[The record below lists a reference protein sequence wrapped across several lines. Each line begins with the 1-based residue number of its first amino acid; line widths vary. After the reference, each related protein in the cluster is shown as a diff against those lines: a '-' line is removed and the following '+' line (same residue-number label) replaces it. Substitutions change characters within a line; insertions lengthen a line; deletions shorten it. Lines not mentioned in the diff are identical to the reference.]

1 VKVAAIQGLLD
12 GLEMYQL
19 SPLVLASFPL
29 SQVLGGIEIT
39 TAFELYEMHCVDP
52 LSEGAI
58 QEFSDKLGLAEAAM
72 IAGDE
77 KFSLKI
83 QTLLS
88 DAECFF
94 VKFRFAQ
101 MNNDF
106 DNAQNYL
113 KDCVE
118 ASRSSTERNHTLEAR
133 ARMEWGLLRFTAGEE
148 EQAGIDL
155 RWAMERLK
163 ALEEGSIAHG
173 IATLNLAEW
182 HTSRNE
188 GIMALAI
195 LSDINREGPHKEPI
209 IATSRL
215 QISCILF
222 ELGDFVSSQRHAW
235 VAFKSCSKNEMLDS
249 AHQSALIWMDL
260 SLTNIDDSAP
270 RMSEVV
276 SNATPRE
283 LGENPP
289 CRAHPGDLKE
299 VVEWCSDNWDLG
311 FEGES
316 RPDIAVLLEAERAI
330 GLVNFSDKILESG
343 EVTDATVLSM
353 LNQ

>member
-1 VKVAAIQGLLD
+1 
-12 GLEMYQL
+12 
-19 SPLVLASFPL
+19 
-29 SQVLGGIEIT
+29 
-39 TAFELYEMHCVDP
+39 MHCVDP
-52 LSEGAI
+52 LSEGVI
-58 QEFSDKLGLAEAAM
+58 QEFSDKLGLAEAAI
-72 IAGDE
+72 IAGDV

-83 QTLLS
+83 QTFLS
-88 DAECFF
+88 DAESFF

-113 KDCVE
+113 KDSVE

-173 IATLNLAEW
+173 ISTLNLAEW
-182 HTSRNE
+182 HISRNE

-235 VAFKSCSKNEMLDS
+235 VAFKSCSNNDMIES

-260 SLTNIDDSAP
+260 SLTNIDDTAP
-270 RMSEVV
+270 RMSEIV

-289 CRAHPGDLKE
+289 CWAHPDDLKE
-299 VVEWCSDNWDLG
+299 VVDWCSENWNLG

-330 GLVNFSDKILESG
+330 GLENFGGKILESG

-353 LNQ
+353 MNQ

>member
-1 VKVAAIQGLLD
+1 
-12 GLEMYQL
+12 MYQL

-330 GLVNFSDKILESG
+330 GLGNFSDKILESG

>member
-1 VKVAAIQGLLD
+1 
-12 GLEMYQL
+12 
-19 SPLVLASFPL
+19 
-29 SQVLGGIEIT
+29 
-39 TAFELYEMHCVDP
+39 MHCVDP
-52 LSEGAI
+52 LSEGII
-58 QEFSDKLGLAEAAM
+58 QEFNDKLGLAEAAI

-77 KFSLKI
+77 DFSLKI
-83 QTLLS
+83 QTLLT
-88 DAECFF
+88 DAECSF

-106 DNAQNYL
+106 DSAQNYL
-113 KDCVE
+113 KDSVE
-118 ASRSSTERNHTLEAR
+118 ESRSSTERNHTLEAR

-163 ALEEGSIAHG
+163 AIEEGSIAHG

-215 QISCILF
+215 QISCLLF

-235 VAFKSCSKNEMLDS
+235 VAFKSCSNNEMLES

-276 SNATPRE
+276 SNAKPRE
-283 LGENPP
+283 LGENSP
-289 CRAHPGDLKE
+289 CRAHPDDLKE
-299 VVEWCSDNWDLG
+299 VVEWCTENWNLG

-330 GLVNFSDKILESG
+330 GSENFSDKILESG
-343 EVTDATVLSM
+343 KVTDATVLSM

>member
-1 VKVAAIQGLLD
+1 
-12 GLEMYQL
+12 
-19 SPLVLASFPL
+19 
-29 SQVLGGIEIT
+29 
-39 TAFELYEMHCVDP
+39 MHCLEP

-58 QEFSDKLGLAEAAM
+58 QEFTDKLGLAEAAL

-77 KFSLKI
+77 KFPIEI
-83 QTLLS
+83 QTFLS
-88 DAECFF
+88 DAESYFI
-94 VKFRFAQ
+94 KFRSAQ
-101 MNNDF
+101 LNNDF
-106 DNAQNYL
+106 ENAQRFL
-113 KDCVE
+113 KESVE

-235 VAFKSCSKNEMLDS
+235 VAFKACSNNQMIES

-270 RMSEVV
+270 KMSEVV
-276 SNATPRE
+276 RNATPRE
-283 LGENPP
+283 IGENPP
-289 CRAHPGDLKE
+289 CQAHPEDLKE
-299 VVEWCSDNWDLG
+299 VVDWCCDNWNLG

-330 GLVNFSDKILESG
+330 GLDNFSGKIQDSG
-343 EVTDATVLSM
+343 EVTDATVLTM